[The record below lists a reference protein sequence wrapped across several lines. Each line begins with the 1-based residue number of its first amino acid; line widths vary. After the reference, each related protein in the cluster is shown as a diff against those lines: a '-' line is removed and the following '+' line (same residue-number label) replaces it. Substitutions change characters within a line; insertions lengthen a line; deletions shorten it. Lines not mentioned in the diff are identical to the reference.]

1 MRRAEDAGTMDGKKP
16 LVLVAD
22 DDSSMREVV
31 SEHLQSVGYDVLV
44 AEDGREALEL
54 TRKHRPDVVLLDVM
68 MPETSGWEVCRT
80 IREEPALA
88 ATSVLMLTGIGH
100 TVNSMTSPLYD
111 ADAYMDKP
119 FEFAELDAKLREAMQ
134 ARAQKRSGANGVA
147 GPSRPGPKKAA
158 PKKAEPKKAAPKKK
172 VAPKKKAK
180 AAPKKKAAAPKK
192 AAPKKKVKAAPK
204 KKAAAPKKAKA
215 APKKKAKAAPKK
227 KKRR

>member
-1 MRRAEDAGTMDGKKP
+1 MATHERGGTFARFCRKDKRTEPETTALTLTPPGAEDAGTMDGKKP

-134 ARAQKRSGANGVA
+134 ARAQKRGASNGVA

-172 VAPKKKAK
+172 AATPK
-180 AAPKKKAAAPKK
+180 KK
-192 AAPKKKVKAAPK
+192 AAPKKT
-204 KKAAAPKKAKA
+204 
-215 APKKKAKAAPKK
+215 
-227 KKRR
+227 RR